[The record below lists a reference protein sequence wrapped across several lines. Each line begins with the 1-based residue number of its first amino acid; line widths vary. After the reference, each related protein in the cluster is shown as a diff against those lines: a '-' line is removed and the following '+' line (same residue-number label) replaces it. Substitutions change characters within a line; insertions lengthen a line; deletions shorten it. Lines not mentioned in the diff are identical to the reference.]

1 MIATMSEN
9 KKTTDSEL
17 LLQIVG
23 YNSEA
28 FEQLYNRYSATI
40 YSLIKEI
47 VTNQKL
53 AEKILLNVFSIFLKR
68 IDYYSTTSNDIFT
81 WLTLLARNISLD
93 ALKRM
98 KFVEDIPD
106 YSDEYEVE
114 FILPNLSE
122 VITPIDLDQRT
133 ELGEKIKSYKNH
145 LTEVQNLVLSLVYF
159 EGLNEEEIAKRLSV
173 PVVTVRQ
180 KTLSIM
186 ESLHHQ
192 YTGKSEDG
200 K

>member
-53 AEKILLNVFSIFLKR
+53 AEKILLNVFCLTV
-68 IDYYSTTSNDIFT
+68 TTG
-81 WLTLLARNISLD
+81 TLNLFAISSSFNPS
-93 ALKRM
+93 K
-98 KFVEDIPD
+98 
-106 YSDEYEVE
+106 
-114 FILPNLSE
+114 
-122 VITPIDLDQRT
+122 
-133 ELGEKIKSYKNH
+133 
-145 LTEVQNLVLSLVYF
+145 
-159 EGLNEEEIAKRLSV
+159 
-173 PVVTVRQ
+173 
-180 KTLSIM
+180 
-186 ESLHHQ
+186 
-192 YTGKSEDG
+192 
-200 K
+200 